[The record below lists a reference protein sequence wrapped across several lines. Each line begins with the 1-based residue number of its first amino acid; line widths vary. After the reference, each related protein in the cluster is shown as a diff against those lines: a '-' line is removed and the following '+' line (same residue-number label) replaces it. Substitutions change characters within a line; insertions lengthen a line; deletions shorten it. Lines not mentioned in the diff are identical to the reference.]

1 MSIRLVILLL
11 LVCVAPIAAQESE
24 APTKNP
30 LDLPEVGVLL
40 EGGQFITGLMVEQ
53 TDRHV
58 VLRIGGFPRRLPAEK
73 VKRIEIFPPV
83 LDRYQLM
90 RQEIGPEDFS
100 SMVQLALWLEH
111 REQYALALVEL
122 DRALKIEP
130 LDRRAAELRRQI
142 GLKKK
147 LADQTL
153 ARQAQGNRPK
163 REQPVEEDDV
173 ADDMATLTPE
183 DINLI
188 RVFEIDLANPPPMSI
203 ERETIEA
210 LIRQYDGD
218 IRFPATPEAQRDLFD
233 AAPAEVLAL
242 IFKLRARD
250 YYSKVTVRDD
260 PTAMKLFKDRVHR
273 ALIINSCATSECHAK
288 PGAGRLR
295 LIRDDRF
302 SDETIYTNFLI
313 LERFKLAD
321 GTPMINYENP
331 ASSPLLQMAL
341 DRDMST
347 NPHPPVPGPGGRGDL
362 WKATMRS
369 TDDRRFEDTMRWIQ
383 AMYRPR
389 PDYPIELALPAED
402 VPAADLGPPR

>member
-11 LVCVAPIAAQESE
+11 LVCVGPIRAQDSKAA
-24 APTKNP
+24 TKDP

-58 VLRIGGFPRRLPAEK
+58 VLRVGGVPQSLPAEK

-90 RQEIGPEDFS
+90 RQEIGPNDFS
-100 SMVQLALWLEH
+100 SIVQLARWLEH
-111 REQYALALVEL
+111 REQYELALLEL
-122 DRALKIEP
+122 DRALKLEP
-130 LDRRAAELRRQI
+130 LDRRAAEIRRQVA
-142 GLKKK
+142 LKKK
-147 LADQTL
+147 LADKTRE
-153 ARQAQGNRPK
+153 RQAEGNRPE
-163 REQPVEEDDV
+163 RERPVDREEIV
-173 ADDMATLTPE
+173 DDMARLTPE

-188 RVFEIDLANPPPMSI
+188 RVFEIDLANPPAMSI
-203 ERETIEA
+203 ERETIES

-218 IRFPATPEAQRDLFD
+218 IRFPATAEAQRELFD
-233 AAPAEVLAL
+233 AAPEEVLAL

-250 YYSKVTVRDD
+250 YYAKVQVRED

-273 ALIINSCATSECHAK
+273 SLIINSCATSECHAK

-295 LIRDDRF
+295 LIRNDRF

-331 ASSPLLQMAL
+331 GSSPLLQMAL
-341 DRDMST
+341 DRDIST

-362 WKATMRS
+362 WRATMRS
-369 TDDRRFEDTMRWIQ
+369 MDDRRFDDTVRWIQ
-383 AMYRPR
+383 AMYQPR
-389 PDYPIELALPAED
+389 PDYPIELALPAEEA
-402 VPAADLGPPR
+402 PAADLRPPR